1 MFEIGRPPLKRMR
14 PMETQEVQTD
24 GFVSEHWT
32 EEELELL
39 KCLVDLKIPIDVIS
53 EELDRPLT
61 ATSLKA
67 VELRLNLFG

>member
-1 MFEIGRPPLKRMR
+1 
-14 PMETQEVQTD
+14 METQEVQTD